1 MHKEIFAENVAV
13 LALLRSLDFETFLVI
28 NKSVEYFVEIATSD
42 REIRTLDE
50 YVDALIEMSEKDDF
64 FDDLD

>member
-1 MHKEIFAENVAV
+1 MHKEILAENVAF

-28 NKSVEYFVEIATSD
+28 NKSVEYFVEIVTSG

-50 YVDALIEMSEKDDF
+50 YVDALIEISEKDDF